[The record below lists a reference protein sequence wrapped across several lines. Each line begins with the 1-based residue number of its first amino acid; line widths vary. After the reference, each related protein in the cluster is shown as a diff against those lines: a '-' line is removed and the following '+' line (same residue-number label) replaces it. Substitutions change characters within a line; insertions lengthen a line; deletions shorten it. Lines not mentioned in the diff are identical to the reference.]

1 MSLCARERVG
11 SLGWQMANL
20 LPAKPCQ
27 ALNEIM
33 PRALIPPWVCQ
44 DGAVVWEGVMLPRC

>member
-1 MSLCARERVG
+1 
-11 SLGWQMANL
+11 MANL

-33 PRALIPPWVCQ
+33 PRALIPLWVCQ
-44 DGAVVWEGVMLPRC
+44 DGAVVWEGVMLSGC